1 MKRQEKDT
9 GYQFCVF
16 FAQYIAIKIIVRLFT
31 RMNLIVKII
40 IEINYVS
47 FDWGVKE

>member
-31 RMNLIVKII
+31 LRLTVDGEEVLEYYLEHK
-40 IEINYVS
+40 
-47 FDWGVKE
+47 